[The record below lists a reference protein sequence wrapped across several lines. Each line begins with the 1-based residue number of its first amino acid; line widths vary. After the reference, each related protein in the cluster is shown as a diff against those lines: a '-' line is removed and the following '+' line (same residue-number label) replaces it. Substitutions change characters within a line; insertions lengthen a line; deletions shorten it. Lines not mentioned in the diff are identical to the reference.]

1 MSDDTRT
8 DTSQAQALVP
18 LSHFSVSYSHW
29 ICTTNQATF
38 FPELLIELEFGS
50 MYSIDLGV

>member
-1 MSDDTRT
+1 MSDGTRT

-18 LSHFSVSYSHW
+18 LSHSHW

-38 FPELLIELEFGS
+38 YPELLIELEFGS